1 MSNQPVLKLKDGH
14 SIPQIG
20 LGVWK
25 ADDAQAAEAVRVAL
39 QAGYRHVDTAAIY
52 GNEAGVGEGVR
63 TAGVPREAVFVTTKL
78 WNDAQGTDS
87 VRKAFDASLKR
98 LGLDYVDLY
107 LIHWP
112 APRKGLYLDTWRAF
126 IRLKEEGLVRSI
138 GVSNFHIP
146 HLRRLFDHSDIRPAV
161 NQIELHPSLQQ
172 AELRA
177 FHAENG
183 IATEAW
189 SPLQRGAVNKPE
201 IVAIASKHGRTP
213 AQVIL
218 RWHVQ
223 LGNIAIPKSVTPSRI
238 RENIAVFDFELDAAD
253 MAAIAS
259 LDAGVRTGPNPDT
272 FS

>member
-98 LGLDYVDLY
+98 LGLDYVDL
-107 LIHWP
+107 
-112 APRKGLYLDTWRAF
+112 
-126 IRLKEEGLVRSI
+126 
-138 GVSNFHIP
+138 
-146 HLRRLFDHSDIRPAV
+146 
-161 NQIELHPSLQQ
+161 
-172 AELRA
+172 
-177 FHAENG
+177 
-183 IATEAW
+183 
-189 SPLQRGAVNKPE
+189 
-201 IVAIASKHGRTP
+201 
-213 AQVIL
+213 
-218 RWHVQ
+218 
-223 LGNIAIPKSVTPSRI
+223 
-238 RENIAVFDFELDAAD
+238 
-253 MAAIAS
+253 
-259 LDAGVRTGPNPDT
+259 
-272 FS
+272 